1 MNTMLTELTVKN
13 LALIDSLAISFGP
26 GANILTGETGAGKSI
41 VVGALGLL
49 LGRRGPAELVRAGA
63 EEAQV
68 TGLFYLDESQA
79 LAGLLQQADLEP
91 SDEILLK
98 RVLSSA
104 GRSRAYING
113 QAVTLAQL
121 AAVGEALMSISG
133 QHEQQSLLTPAR
145 QLDFLDSFGGH
156 SEPLAEMRSSWQAF
170 KEAQEALAALAQRLD
185 QAEDKRELYEFQR
198 DEIARLA
205 PRPGEDEELLAEK
218 NAARHS
224 GRLLE
229 RLQAAA
235 SLLGGEPG
243 NVVEKLGRAKKQL
256 EAALNYDQSL
266 GEAVAAAE
274 DSYQRLA
281 DLALELENRS
291 QNTGLDPGRL
301 EEIEER
307 LNALAKVKRK
317 YNLSLA
323 ELIERGRQLTAR
335 LEELDGAALELAR
348 LRQKRQRALERALAE
363 AQNLHRLRSSAAEKL
378 ASELTET
385 LRQLGFPKLSLEVA
399 VEDISAE
406 AQSLP
411 GPTGLDRACFMF
423 RPNPGETM
431 LPLAKIASGGEL
443 SRVMLALKTVQSR
456 PGEQLLIF
464 DEIDSGL
471 GGVTAEAV
479 ALKMASLARKQ
490 QLIIITHLPQMAA
503 LAGRHFVV
511 SKQADEASGR
521 TLSRLDLL
529 EPRQRAAELARM
541 LGGASA
547 SAQALALAEEMLAA
561 GSGL

>member
-1 MNTMLTELTVKN
+1 MLTELTVKN
-13 LALIDSLAISFGP
+13 LALIDSLTISFGP

-68 TGLFYLDESQA
+68 TGLFYLDEPQA
-79 LAGLLQQADLEP
+79 LAGLLQQADVEA

-113 QAVTLAQL
+113 QAVTLSQL
-121 AAVGEALMSISG
+121 AVVGEALLSISG

-156 SEPLAEMRSSWQAF
+156 SESLAAMRSSWQNL
-170 KEAQEALAALAQRLD
+170 KEAQEALAALTQRLG
-185 QAEDKRELYEFQR
+185 QAEEKRELYEFQR

-256 EAALNYDQSL
+256 EAALDYDQSL
-266 GEAVAAAE
+266 GEALAAAE
-274 DSYQRLA
+274 DSYHRLA
-281 DLALELENRS
+281 DLALELENRT

-301 EEIEER
+301 EQIEER
-307 LNALAKVKRK
+307 LNALAKLKRK

-323 ELIERGRQLTAR
+323 ELVERGRHLAAR

-348 LRQKRQRALERALAE
+348 LRQKRQQALEKAQAE

-378 ASELTET
+378 AVELTET
-385 LRQLGFPKLSLEVA
+385 LRQLGFPKLSFQVT

-411 GPTGLDRACFMF
+411 GPAGLDRVCFMF
-423 RPNPGETM
+423 RPNPGEAM

-511 SKQADEASGR
+511 LKQADEASGR
-521 TLSRLDLL
+521 TLSRLKLL
-529 EPRQRAAELARM
+529 EPGQRAAELARM

-561 GSGL
+561 AGSGL